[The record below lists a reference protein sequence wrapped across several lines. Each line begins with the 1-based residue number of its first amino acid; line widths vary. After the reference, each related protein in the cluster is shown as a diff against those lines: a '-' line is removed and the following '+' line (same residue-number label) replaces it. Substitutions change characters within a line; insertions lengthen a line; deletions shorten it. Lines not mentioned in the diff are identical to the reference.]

1 MHSTFLPGLPLP
13 DLHEV
18 QVGPLYHTTLPDGR
32 IATVQLTG
40 DGWVWRS
47 LTGGRVLRG
56 TRSELEAWL
65 THS

>member
-32 IATVQLTG
+32 IATVQITG
-40 DGWVWRS
+40 DGWV
-47 LTGGRVLRG
+47 
-56 TRSELEAWL
+56 
-65 THS
+65 